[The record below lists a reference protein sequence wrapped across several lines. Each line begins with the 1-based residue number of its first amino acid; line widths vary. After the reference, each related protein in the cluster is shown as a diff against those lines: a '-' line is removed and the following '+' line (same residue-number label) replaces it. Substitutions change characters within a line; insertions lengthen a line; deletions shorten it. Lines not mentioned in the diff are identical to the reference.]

1 MICNLILQPEV
12 VCVVKVSIIG
22 LPTLGQANKMKSM
35 VTQTL
40 TLHKLD
46 ILEDNDED
54 LLVRFGHMTAGGY
67 ASSFYLRCSLPLA
80 L

>member
-1 MICNLILQPEV
+1 MEV
-12 VCVVKVSIIG
+12 FIIG

-46 ILEDNDED
+46 ILEEDDED
-54 LLVRFGHMTAGGY
+54 LLVRFGHMTAGDY